1 VLKKVTWLASKIF
14 VSTKNAN
21 KIKTDLAGLGETN
34 NLSFFFDLNR
44 CK

>member
-21 KIKTDLAGLGETN
+21 KINWPGRIKLTRQG
-34 NLSFFFDLNR
+34 
-44 CK
+44 